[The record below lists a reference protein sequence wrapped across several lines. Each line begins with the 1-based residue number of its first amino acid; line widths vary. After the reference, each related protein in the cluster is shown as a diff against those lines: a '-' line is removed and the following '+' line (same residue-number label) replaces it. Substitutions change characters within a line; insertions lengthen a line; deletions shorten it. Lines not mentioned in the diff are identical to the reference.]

1 MPLRTSISAQVVGYS
16 PSGRE
21 WVIKEGTHVALRISR
36 LRISNFR
43 NFAECEIDPF
53 PAPAVIVGENGVGKS
68 NLLHALRLVLDPDL
82 PDSARRLRAE
92 DIHEDAMGPFGPG
105 LAGGTEV
112 VVEVDF
118 EGFDDEEDALAV
130 LSDALTKVTRP
141 RRARLVYRFAPMTPL
156 ATDGPTRSSESED
169 IEIAYT
175 PADYEYQ
182 LTQGTDSGTDGSRV
196 RRYISLRVLPA
207 LRDAEG
213 DLDRWRRSPMRVL
226 LEELPLDRVH
236 LKAIAADIDAIAD
249 RLARLPE
256 VDGLQKDLA
265 ARLERLVGPQ
275 LPVDP
280 HVGIASKDPDS
291 LLRGLRLFVDSSRT
305 RTVAD
310 TSLGAANVLYLGMLM
325 EALAVRRAAS
335 AFVTTILGVEEPEAH
350 LHVAVQRRLF
360 RHLLATEP
368 GMLLTT
374 HSPHIAAVAPL
385 ESLLLLRSSTPGTIA
400 RTTLGAELNE
410 RESQDI
416 SRYLDVTRAE
426 ILFARFAILVEGIAE
441 TYVVPAIARA
451 AGFDLDEY
459 GVVVVNVAGTDF
471 APYLRLL
478 GTHGLQVPHVV
489 ITDGDPLRGSKRPEQ
504 GLQRAAQLVDDD
516 DLREQL
522 ESAIDELRQCEQDG
536 ETHRALCIRRD
547 LQDICADEDI
557 FVGDNTLEL
566 DLLFLL
572 GDELAIAYSELA
584 SERKA
589 AAMAR
594 DIRLILD
601 TEGAA
606 AMISDATRSLVDQ
619 APAERPEHASH
630 QQRLNRVLSRVEARG
645 KGRVAQRWSHH
656 IESVDL
662 REWLV
667 LLLELPGDEVEPEI
681 ARGHGEVTPNLISLS
696 GSARGYLR
704 ALDRV
709 SRAVRGTALM
719 PAGS

>member
-1 MPLRTSISAQVVGYS
+1 M
-16 PSGRE
+16 
-21 WVIKEGTHVALRISR
+21 ALHISR

-43 NFAECEIDPF
+43 NFTECEIAPF

-68 NLLHALRLVLDPDL
+68 NLLRALRLVLDPDL
-82 PDSARRLRAE
+82 PDSARQLRPE
-92 DIHEDAMGPFGPG
+92 DIHEGATGPFGRG
-105 LAGGTEV
+105 LAGGAEV

-141 RRARLVYRFAPMTPL
+141 RRARLVYRFAPRVPL
-156 ATDGPTRSSESED
+156 MIDEPVGGPGDDRL
-169 IEIAYT
+169 AYT
-175 PADYEYQ
+175 PLDYDFQ
-182 LTQGTDSGTDGSRV
+182 LTQGTDEDSDGSRV

-207 LRDAEG
+207 LRDAES
-213 DLDRWRRSPMRVL
+213 DLARWNRSPLRTL
-226 LEELPLDRVH
+226 LEELPLDRAK
-236 LKAIAADIDAIAD
+236 LEAIAGDIDAAAD
-249 RLARLPE
+249 RLAHEPE

-265 ARLERLVGPQ
+265 ARLKRLVGPQ

-368 GMLLTT
+368 AMLLTT

-385 ESLLLLRSSTPGTIA
+385 ESLLLLRASTSGTIA
-400 RTTLGAELNE
+400 TTTLDAGLTAGEA
-410 RESQDI
+410 QDI

-426 ILFARFAILVEGIAE
+426 LLFARFAILVEGAAE
-441 TYVVPAIARA
+441 TYVVPALAKA

-471 APYLRLL
+471 APYVQLL

-489 ITDGDPLRGSKRPEQ
+489 VTDGDPLRGSKRSEQ
-504 GLQRAAQLVDDD
+504 GLQRAAQLVEDD

-522 ESAIDELRQCEQDG
+522 EADIDELRRLEQEG
-536 ETHRALCIRRD
+536 ASREALSLRRT
-547 LQDICADEDI
+547 LQDTCAAEDI
-557 FVGDNTLEL
+557 FVGDSTLEL
-566 DLLFLL
+566 DLLSLL
-572 GDELAIAYSELA
+572 GDELAVAYSELA
-584 SERKA
+584 SERRA
-589 AAMAR
+589 EGMAR
-594 DIRLILD
+594 DILLILD
-601 TEGAA
+601 AEGTADMVTA
-606 AMISDATRSLVDQ
+606 PTQALADRASAEDSKRAT
-619 APAERPEHASH
+619 H
-630 QQRLNRVLSRVEARG
+630 QHRLDRVLARVEARG
-645 KGRVAQRWSHH
+645 KGRVAQRWAHH
-656 IESVDL
+656 IEDVDL
-662 REWLV
+662 RKWVAV
-667 LLLELPGDEVEPEI
+667 LLGCLDPQVDSDITDGRTEFDAELI
-681 ARGHGEVTPNLISLS
+681 ASS
-696 GSARGYLR
+696 GSARAYLR

-709 SRAVRGTALM
+709 SRAVRGTALL
-719 PAGS
+719 PPTEG

>member
-1 MPLRTSISAQVVGYS
+1 M
-16 PSGRE
+16 
-21 WVIKEGTHVALRISR
+21 ALHISR

-43 NFAECEIDPF
+43 NFAECEISPF

-68 NLLHALRLVLDPDL
+68 NMLHALRLVLDPDL
-82 PDSARRLRAE
+82 PDSARQLRAE
-92 DIHEDAMGPFGPG
+92 DIHEGATGPFGHG
-105 LAGGTEV
+105 LAGGAEV

-141 RRARLVYRFAPMTPL
+141 RRARLVYRFAPRVPL
-156 ATDGPTRSSESED
+156 HVDERPGDPRD
-169 IEIAYT
+169 DRLAYT
-175 PADYEYQ
+175 PLDYDFQ
-182 LTQGTDSGTDGSRV
+182 LTQGTDDDTDGSRV

-207 LRDAEG
+207 LRDAES
-213 DLDRWRRSPMRVL
+213 DLARWNRSPLRTL
-226 LEELPLDRVH
+226 LEELPLDRAK
-236 LKAIAADIDAIAD
+236 LEAIAGDIDAAAD
-249 RLARLPE
+249 RLAHEPE

-265 ARLERLVGPQ
+265 TRLKRLVGPQ

-368 GMLLTT
+368 AMLLTT

-385 ESLLLLRSSTPGTIA
+385 ESLLLLRPSTSGTTA
-400 RTTLGAELNE
+400 STTLEAGLTAG
-410 RESQDI
+410 ESQDI

-426 ILFARFAILVEGIAE
+426 LLFARFVILVEGAAE
-441 TYVVPAIARA
+441 TYVVPAIAKA

-471 APYLRLL
+471 APYVQLL

-489 ITDGDPLRGSKRPEQ
+489 LTDGDPLRGSKRPEQ
-504 GLQRAAQLVDDD
+504 GLQRAAQLVEDD

-522 ESAIDELRQCEQDG
+522 EADIDELRRLEQEG
-536 ETHRALCIRRD
+536 ESREALNLRRT
-547 LQDICADEDI
+547 LQDTCAEEDI
-557 FVGDNTLEL
+557 FVGDSTLEL
-566 DLLFLL
+566 DLLSLL
-572 GDELAIAYSELA
+572 GDELALAYSELA
-584 SERKA
+584 SERRA
-589 AAMAR
+589 EGMAR

-601 TEGAA
+601 AEGTAD
-606 AMISDATRSLVDQ
+606 MITAPTQILADRASAEDSRRATH
-619 APAERPEHASH
+619 PH
-630 QQRLNRVLSRVEARG
+630 RLDRVLARVEARG
-645 KGRVAQRWSHH
+645 KGRVAQRWAHH
-656 IESVDL
+656 IEDVDL
-662 REWLV
+662 RKWLAA
-667 LLLELPGDEVEPEI
+667 LLECLGQRVDSDAADGSTEVDAELI
-681 ARGHGEVTPNLISLS
+681 ASS
-696 GSARGYLR
+696 GSARACLR

-709 SRAVRGTALM
+709 SRAVRGTALLP
-719 PAGS
+719 PAES